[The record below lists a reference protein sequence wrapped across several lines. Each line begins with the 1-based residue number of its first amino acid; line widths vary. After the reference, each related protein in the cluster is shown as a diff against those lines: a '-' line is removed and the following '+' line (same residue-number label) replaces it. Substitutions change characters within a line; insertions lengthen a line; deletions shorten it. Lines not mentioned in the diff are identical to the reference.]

1 MTEEHKKKIQEGRKK
16 ALEIRKANG
25 EPLRIPRKS
34 KRAKGSYVNDK
45 PVLVLTGKEKN
56 MFDLWEAMRITLRPM
71 KLNLLCH
78 KLEKEI
84 QDVRYWQNTKWMAEK
99 LSTWLHI
106 EYEVSTEIVKEKKP
120 RKKRTYVMTEEHKAK
135 LQSARIKARE
145 NK

>member
-1 MTEEHKKKIQEGRKK
+1 MTEEHKRKILEGRKK
-16 ALEIRKANG
+16 ALEARKASG
-25 EPLRIPRKS
+25 EPLRVS
-34 KRAKGSYVNDK
+34 KKKRRAKGSYVNDK
-45 PVLVLTGKEKN
+45 PVLILTGKEKD
-56 MFDLWEAMRITLRPM
+56 MFDLWDVMRKTLRPM

-106 EYEVSTEIVKEKKP
+106 EYEVSTEVIKEKKP
-120 RKKRTYVMTEEHKAK
+120 RKKREYVMTEEHKAK
-135 LQSARIKARE
+135 LQAARIKAR